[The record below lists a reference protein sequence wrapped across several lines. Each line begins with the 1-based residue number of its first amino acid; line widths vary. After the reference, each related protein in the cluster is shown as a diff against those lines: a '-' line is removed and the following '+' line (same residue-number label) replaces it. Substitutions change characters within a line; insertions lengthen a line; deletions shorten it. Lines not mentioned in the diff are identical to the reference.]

1 MSVRPFTMWG
11 KKNKHGLPAPMVAKI
26 VGGAKAGA
34 SSIKIQMAPGANA
47 FHPNTELMVGMDCL
61 EKGNDETA
69 SLPRD
74 KSCSEVV
81 RIKEIK
87 GDQVTFFK
95 PLKNNHPADD
105 FVSPEFVR
113 YRWWVDVDMGTVFWH
128 DHAFGATTWPH
139 GGFGVTIVEPFG
151 STYHS
156 PKDGKLVWS
165 GPIAD
170 IHSNEPIGAGVSGSF
185 RELMVSIHDTVP
197 HTVNVIEAGNPPGQP
212 IEVALEAGK
221 TVSFQMPDK
230 ILNAPNKYI
239 NGGTHTTGSGFNFR
253 AAPFAQRLSNNPDT
267 SKLFSSAIHG
277 DPGTPLL
284 RAYTGDTMVFRLLHQ
299 LMNESHVWTIAGH
312 TFLTERYAADANRK
326 NSIHVGIAERY
337 DLVTKAGGFQGMP

>member
-1 MSVRPFTMWG
+1 
-11 KKNKHGLPAPMVAKI
+11 
-26 VGGAKAGA
+26 
-34 SSIKIQMAPGANA
+34 
-47 FHPNTELMVGMDCL
+47 
-61 EKGNDETA
+61 
-69 SLPRD
+69 
-74 KSCSEVV
+74 
-81 RIKEIK
+81 
-87 GDQVTFFK
+87 
-95 PLKNNHPADD
+95 
-105 FVSPEFVR
+105 
-113 YRWWVDVDMGTVFWH
+113 
-128 DHAFGATTWPH
+128 
-139 GGFGVTIVEPFG
+139 
-151 STYHS
+151 
-156 PKDGKLVWS
+156 
-165 GPIAD
+165 
-170 IHSNEPIGAGVSGSF
+170 
-185 RELMVSIHDTVP
+185 MVSIHDTVP

-312 TFLTERYAADANRK
+312 TFLTERYAPDANRRTRFTSGSP
-326 NSIHVGIAERY
+326 N
-337 DLVTKAGGFQGMP
+337 GMTS